1 MAELI
6 PIVAGAG
13 NSELASRLVVG
24 EADPPAIVPVVEP
37 IVVAVAPGATS
48 PFGGTAFNNAT
59 AQTPTPV
66 DPGANTP
73 FGGTVFNNSMN
84 AAVTSIRSG
93 VVVQD
98 AVFDVRKAGII
109 VISNGNIKENAPPV
123 CVRTGDA
130 PQSGEPSN
138 TPGTSYGKIN
148 NTCIDETNKKRSHV
162 CDFISEMQKNI
173 ALKAYTKA
181 IGAAIRESIKKIMK
195 FLGLSDRTGKFSYVI
210 SRLRAFAAELR
221 RINREIIQPI
231 IDFER
236 YVLAYITKLRAFIQW
251 LLSLPAALLALLADC
266 LARVLKL
273 IRSVF
278 SDIISEATSGGDKT
292 SEFSELIAAAK
303 DAAKATG
310 ETIKKVVEATTLAVE
325 IPIAAT
331 AGLIVP
337 VSQSELN
344 AANTTIQQFSASS
357 PSLSDIETADQNK
370 LSQFGYPDRNYLND
384 QLMTLT
390 KPAI

>member
-1 MAELI
+1 MADELPPVVQVESSI
-6 PIVAGAG
+6 L
-13 NSELASRLVVG
+13 SKRLVVT
-24 EADPPAIVPVVEP
+24 EADPPLPLVAPVVEPPAAP
-37 IVVAVAPGATS
+37 IVVAVA
-48 PFGGTAFNNAT
+48 
-59 AQTPTPV
+59 
-66 DPGANTP
+66 PGANTP

-84 AAVTSIRSG
+84 AAVTSKISG

-98 AVFDVRKAGII
+98 AVFDVRKSGII
-109 VISNGNIKENAPPV
+109 VLANGNIKENLAPE
-123 CVRTGDA
+123 CARTGDA

-138 TPGTSYGKIN
+138 IPGVSYGKIDK
-148 NTCIDETNKKRSHV
+148 TCIAESNNKRSHV
-162 CDFISEMQKNI
+162 CDFISEMQKNQ
-173 ALKAYTKA
+173 ALQDYTKA

-195 FLGLSDRTGKFSYVI
+195 FLGLSDRTGKFTYVI

-236 YVLAYITKLRAFIQW
+236 YVLAYITKLRAFLQW
-251 LLSLPAALLALLADC
+251 LLSLPTALLALLADC

-273 IRSVF
+273 IANVF
-278 SDIISEATSGGDKT
+278 SDIISEATSSGDGEPVT
-292 SEFSELIAAAK
+292 DGFSELVSAAK
-303 DAAKATG
+303 DAARATG
-310 ETIKKVVEATTLAVE
+310 ETISKVVEATTLAIE

-337 VSQSELN
+337 VSQSELD
-344 AANTTIQQFSASS
+344 AANTTIQQFSASNV
-357 PSLSDIETADQNK
+357 PLSDIETADQNK
-370 LSQFGYPDRNYLND
+370 LSQFGFPDRNYLND

>member
-1 MAELI
+1 MADELKPTDDPAEI
-6 PIVAGAG
+6 LRRIARRDVVTVVAEPPTPVAPGPDSPFGDTVFA
-13 NSELASRLVVG
+13 NAPKADLASRLADIEKDKEE
-24 EADPPAIVPVVEP
+24 EARRAALPLRGIVLQDAFDTKTAG
-37 IVVAVAPGATS
+37 IVVIA
-48 PFGGTAFNNAT
+48 
-59 AQTPTPV
+59 
-66 DPGANTP
+66 
-73 FGGTVFNNSMN
+73 
-84 AAVTSIRSG
+84 
-93 VVVQD
+93 
-98 AVFDVRKAGII
+98 
-109 VISNGNIKENAPPV
+109 NGNIKENLAPE
-123 CVRTGDA
+123 CARTGDT

-138 TPGTSYGKIN
+138 TPGVSYGKID
-148 NTCIDETNKKRSHV
+148 NTCIAESNKKRSHV

-173 ALKAYTKA
+173 ALKEYTKA

-236 YVLAYITKLRAFIQW
+236 YVLAYITKLRAFLQW
-251 LLSLPAALLALLADC
+251 LLSLPTALLALLADC

-273 IRSVF
+273 IANVF
-278 SDIISEATSGGDKT
+278 SDIISEATSSGDGEPVT
-292 SEFSELIAAAK
+292 DGFSELVSAAK
-303 DAAKATG
+303 DAATATG
-310 ETIKKVVEATTLAVE
+310 ETISKVVEATTLAIE

-337 VSQSELN
+337 VSQSELD

-357 PSLSDIETADQNK
+357 VSLSDIETADQNK
-370 LSQFGYPDRNYLND
+370 LAQFGYPDRNYLND